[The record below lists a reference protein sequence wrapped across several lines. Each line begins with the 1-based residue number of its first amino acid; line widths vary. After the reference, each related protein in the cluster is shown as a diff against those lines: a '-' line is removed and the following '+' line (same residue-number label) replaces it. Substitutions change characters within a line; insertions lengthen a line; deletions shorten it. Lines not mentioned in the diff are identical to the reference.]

1 VFLGY
6 AAGVGKTF
14 RMLEEAQQL
23 NRDGVDVVIGYFE
36 PHGRKNTIAK
46 AEGLELLPRR
56 KISYRGS
63 LFDEMD
69 TQAILQRH
77 PAICVVDELAHTNVP
92 GSERPKRWEDVQV
105 LLDAGINVFTTL
117 NIQHLES
124 LNDQVFE
131 ISGIRVRE
139 TVPDWVVKQA
149 DEVVMVDATTGALL
163 NRLKRGDIYHPEKAQ
178 AAMEHFFKESTLAA
192 LRELALRETARELEL
207 REEESAQQREV
218 SPSDQQSEPAAAP
231 RATDRILIHI
241 TPNPSTAMVIRR
253 GRRIADFL
261 DAECLAVFVSSG
273 PDLNNLTREERE
285 AVEKHL
291 SFARNLQIETRIIE
305 GRDAA
310 EALVDFARRNQITQV
325 LLARPRSTWL
335 SHLPLTDFSGKLI
348 RKARDMRVVIVAD
361 RRPQRES

>member
-1 VFLGY
+1 
-6 AAGVGKTF
+6 
-14 RMLEEAQQL
+14 
-23 NRDGVDVVIGYFE
+23 
-36 PHGRKNTIAK
+36 
-46 AEGLELLPRR
+46 
-56 KISYRGS
+56 
-63 LFDEMD
+63 
-69 TQAILQRH
+69 
-77 PAICVVDELAHTNVP
+77 
-92 GSERPKRWEDVQV
+92 
-105 LLDAGINVFTTL
+105 LDAGINVFTTL

-124 LNDQVFE
+124 LNDQVLE
-131 ISGIRVRE
+131 ISGVRVRE

-207 REEESAQQREV
+207 REEESAQQSKI
-218 SPSDQQSEPAAAP
+218 SPSDQPSEPAALRP
-231 RATDRILIHI
+231 TDRILIHI
-241 TPNPSTAMVIRR
+241 TPDPSTAMVIRR

-261 DAECLAVFVSSG
+261 GAECLAVFVSSG
-273 PDLNNLTREERE
+273 PDLNDLTKEGRE

-361 RRPQRES
+361 RQRQQES